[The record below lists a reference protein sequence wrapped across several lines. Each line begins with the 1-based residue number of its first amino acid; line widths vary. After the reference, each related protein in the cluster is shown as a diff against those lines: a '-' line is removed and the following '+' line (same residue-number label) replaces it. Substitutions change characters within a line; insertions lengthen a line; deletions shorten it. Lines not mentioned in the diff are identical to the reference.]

1 MDRPTLQQLTYL
13 VSLAEHGHFG
23 KAAHACHVSQPGLS
37 NQLRELERRL
47 GCTLVERSPRSVR
60 LTDAGAAIAERARRV
75 LRDVDDMGDVASSAA
90 AGLAGPLR
98 LGVIPTIA
106 PYVVPR
112 LNPCVLDAHPAV
124 ELLLTEERTVKLLAR
139 LRAGELDVAMMALP
153 VPGAD
158 LAHAT
163 LANDPFLLAV
173 GSDHPLAS
181 VSEVTPSQLSEL
193 AVLLLD
199 EGHCLRDQALAVCSA
214 AGTASTSVAATS
226 LSTLVQMVAAGQG
239 VTLLPAIAAT
249 VEAHRGS
256 RVAIVPLTDAPQRTL
271 ALVWRSSS
279 PRSGLYRELA
289 GLFAPL
295 FQSCAGTRP
304 EPAASPFTPPQDG
317 ARLQRR

>member
-1 MDRPTLQQLTYL
+1 MSAAKRGLTAEQR
-13 VSLAEHGHFG
+13 LADVRRGRARVRRERME
-23 KAAHACHVSQPGLS
+23 
-37 NQLRELERRL
+37 RELSGNGWRVARE
-47 GCTLVERSPRSVR
+47 LVP
-60 LTDAGAAIAERARRV
+60 
-75 LRDVDDMGDVASSAA
+75 
-90 AGLAGPLR
+90 
-98 LGVIPTIA
+98 
-106 PYVVPR
+106 
-112 LNPCVLDAHPAV
+112 
-124 ELLLTEERTVKLLAR
+124 ELFV
-139 LRAGELDVAMMALP
+139 RAGELDVAVMALP
-153 VPGAD
+153 VPGVD
-158 LAHAT
+158 LAHST

-249 VEAHRGS
+249 VEAHRGG

-279 PRSGLYRELA
+279 PRSGLYRDLA
-289 GLFAPL
+289 GLLAPL
-295 FQSCAGTRP
+295 FQSCAGT
-304 EPAASPFTPPQDG
+304 
-317 ARLQRR
+317 

>member
-1 MDRPTLQQLTYL
+1 MQQLTYL

-23 KAAHACHVSQPGLS
+23 RAARACHVTQPGLS

-47 GCTLVERSPRSVR
+47 GCTLVERSPRSVS
-60 LTDAGAAIAERARRV
+60 LTDAGAAIADRARRI

-90 AGLAGPLR
+90 AGLVGQLR

-106 PYVVPR
+106 PYVLPR
-112 LNPCVLDAHPAV
+112 MIPCVLEAHPAV
-124 ELLLTEERTVKLLAR
+124 ELVLTEERTVKLVAR
-139 LRAGELDVAMMALP
+139 LRAGELDVAVMALP
-153 VPGAD
+153 VPGDD
-158 LAHAT
+158 LAHAN

-173 GSDHPLAS
+173 GSGHPLAS
-181 VSEVTPSQLSEL
+181 SSEVTPAQLSEL
-193 AVLLLD
+193 SVLLLD

-239 VTLLPAIAAT
+239 VTLLPAIAAA

-256 RVAIVPLTDAPQRTL
+256 RVAVVPLSDAPQRTL

-279 PRSGLYRELA
+279 PRSGIYRELA
-289 GLFAPL
+289 AILAPL
-295 FQSCAGTRP
+295 FESSSGT
-304 EPAASPFTPPQDG
+304 
-317 ARLQRR
+317 